1 VRECA
6 HETGRAFRKPT
17 TKRTN
22 MKNITVKYGVDSITK
37 QVEDGF
43 TFGDL
48 QDSDTFKAAL
58 GFGDN
63 TKALVDGIEQQR
75 ETVIPAGAIVRL
87 ETAANSKA

>member
-1 VRECA
+1 
-6 HETGRAFRKPT
+6 
-17 TKRTN
+17 
-22 MKNITVKYGVDSITK
+22 MKTITVKYGVDQITK

-63 TKALVDGIEQQR
+63 TKTLVDGIEQNR
-75 ETVIPAGAIVRL
+75 DTIIPAGTTVRI
-87 ETAANSKA
+87 ETAANTKA

>member
-1 VRECA
+1 MAGVHTQQPKTER
-6 HETGRAFRKPT
+6 HKI
-17 TKRTN
+17 
-22 MKNITVKYGVDSITK
+22 MKTITVKYGVDQITK

-63 TKALVDGIEQQR
+63 TKALVDGIEQNR
-75 ETVIPAGAIVRL
+75 DTIIPANATVRI
-87 ETAANSKA
+87 ETAANTKA